1 MEQKVVRTKR
11 TKTAEQAL
19 QSLMRECARSE
30 RSSGDALRLMKR
42 WGVAD
47 EDAAKVLAR
56 LQAER
61 FIDDSRYAEAFVRDK
76 LNLSGWGAYKIK
88 TALRAKGVSSEIIDE
103 VVAPMLAE
111 TDMEKRLEE
120 MMMRRVRTLKYSSV
134 YDAKTKL
141 IRFAVSRGFDMEE
154 AIACAAKICNNLKTT
169 NIIEY
174 EDFS

>member
-11 TKTAEQAL
+11 TKTADQAL

-42 WGVAD
+42 WGVSD
-47 EDAAKVLAR
+47 EDAQKVLAR
-56 LQAER
+56 LLAER

-88 TALRAKGVSSEIIDE
+88 SALRAKGVSKEIIDE
-103 VVAPMLAE
+103 VAAQMIEAA
-111 TDMEKRLEE
+111 DMCERLEE
-120 MMMRRVRTLKYSSV
+120 IMVRRLRTLKYSSP

-141 IRFAVSRGFDMEE
+141 IRFAASRGYDLDQAIECATKITRAEE
-154 AIACAAKICNNLKTT
+154 
-169 NIIEY
+169 
-174 EDFS
+174 F

>member
-47 EDAAKVLAR
+47 EDAQKVLAR
-56 LQAER
+56 LLAER
-61 FIDDSRYAEAFVRDK
+61 FIDDRRYAEAFVRDK

-88 TALRAKGVSSEIIDE
+88 SALRTKGVSKEIIDE
-103 VVAPMLAE
+103 VAAQMIEA
-111 TDMEKRLEE
+111 TDMRERLEE
-120 MMMRRVRTLKYSSV
+120 IMVRRMRTLKYSSP
-134 YDAKTKL
+134 YEAKTKL
-141 IRFAVSRGFDMEE
+141 IRFAASRGYDLDQAIECATKVTRAEE
-154 AIACAAKICNNLKTT
+154 
-169 NIIEY
+169 
-174 EDFS
+174 F

>member
-1 MEQKVVRTKR
+1 MEQKVVRTK
-11 TKTAEQAL
+11 KSKSAEQAL
-19 QSLMRECARSE
+19 QSLMRECARTE

-42 WGVAD
+42 WGLSD

-88 TALRAKGVSSEIIDE
+88 MALRTKGVSKDIIEE

-111 TDMEKRLEE
+111 TDMTERLEE
-120 MMMRRVRTLKYSSV
+120 IMRRRMRTLKYSSS

-141 IRFAVSRGFDMEE
+141 IRFAASRGYDMEQ
-154 AIACAAKICNNLKTT
+154 AIECASRICSTLN
-169 NIIEY
+169 
-174 EDFS
+174 EDDN

>member
-42 WGVAD
+42 WGVSD
-47 EDAAKVLAR
+47 EDAQKVLAR
-56 LQAER
+56 LLSER
-61 FIDDSRYAEAFVRDK
+61 FIDDRRYAEAFVRDK

-88 TALRAKGVSSEIIDE
+88 SALRAKGVSKEIIDE
-103 VVAPMLAE
+103 VAAQMIEA
-111 TDMEKRLEE
+111 TDMCERLEE
-120 MMMRRVRTLKYSSV
+120 IMVRRLRTLKYSSP

-141 IRFAVSRGFDMEE
+141 IRFAASRGYDLDQAIECATKITRAEE
-154 AIACAAKICNNLKTT
+154 
-169 NIIEY
+169 
-174 EDFS
+174 F

>member
-1 MEQKVVRTKR
+1 MEQKVGRTRR

-42 WGVAD
+42 WGVSD
-47 EDAAKVLAR
+47 EDAQKVLAR
-56 LQAER
+56 LLSER

-88 TALRAKGVSSEIIDE
+88 SALRAKGVSKEIIDE
-103 VVAPMLAE
+103 VAAQMIEAA
-111 TDMEKRLEE
+111 DMCERLEE
-120 MMMRRVRTLKYSSV
+120 IMVRRLRTLKYSSP

-141 IRFAVSRGFDMEE
+141 IRFAASRGYDLDQAIECATKITRAEE
-154 AIACAAKICNNLKTT
+154 
-169 NIIEY
+169 
-174 EDFS
+174 F

>member
-1 MEQKVVRTKR
+1 MEQKVVCTK
-11 TKTAEQAL
+11 KSKSAEQAL
-19 QSLMRECARSE
+19 QSLMRECARTE

-42 WGVAD
+42 WGLSD

-88 TALRAKGVSSEIIDE
+88 MALRTKGVSKDIIEE

-111 TDMEKRLEE
+111 TDMTERLEE
-120 MMMRRVRTLKYSSV
+120 IMRRRMRTLKYSSS

-141 IRFAVSRGFDMEE
+141 IRFAASRGYDMEQ
-154 AIACAAKICNNLKTT
+154 AIECASRICSTLN
-169 NIIEY
+169 
-174 EDFS
+174 EDDN